1 MRIYNENLFFHKFV
15 VHKFVEFLYF
25 SGVSGIAFLRVGYH
39 YSTQDK
45 GLPSFASAGLGL
57 KFAGVELNAAYLFA
71 SEALGNTMTF
81 GLGYSF

>member
-1 MRIYNENLFFHKFV
+1 M
-15 VHKFVEFLYF
+15 VHKFVDFLYLA
-25 SGVSGIAFLRVGYH
+25 GVSGIAFLRAGYH
-39 YSTQDK
+39 YGTQDK

-71 SEALGNTMTF
+71 SEALGGTMTF